1 MERPMIPRFSY
12 IESSLL
18 LSNRYHFRFDVCA
31 YIYTLSYTLIYVYV
45 YINIFQ
51 AFLNAWDAVCKGG
64 SKGKTKLLVPRGK
77 TFMIKPLSFVGPC
90 KSSSVSFLVY
100 TVFLV
105 VSKLY

>member
-1 MERPMIPRFSY
+1 MERPMIPRF
-12 IESSLL
+12 ISSLL
-18 LSNRYHFRFDVCA
+18 LSNRYITFALRYICA
-31 YIYTLSYTLIYVYV
+31 YICFRIYSNICVCVYK
-45 YINIFQ
+45 IFQ

-100 TVFLV
+100 TLFLV
-105 VSKLY
+105 VSELY